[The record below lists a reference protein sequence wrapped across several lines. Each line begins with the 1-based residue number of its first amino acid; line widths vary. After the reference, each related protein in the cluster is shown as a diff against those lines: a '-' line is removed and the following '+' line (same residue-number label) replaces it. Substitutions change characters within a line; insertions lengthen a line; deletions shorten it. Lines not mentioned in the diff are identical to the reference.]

1 MKYRIRPEYLGQII
15 TARIGP
21 GQPFMTFDTSQPFTS
36 ESLEF
41 YWQFPLFQNYIEQYE
56 DTATRAYQGVEHPVW
71 IPEISD
77 TETLCTLCGTT
88 PCQCQEPVTK
98 PTKSRKNAKK

>member
-36 ESLEF
+36 EGLEF

-56 DTATRAYQGVEHPVW
+56 DTAPRAYQGVEHPVQT
-71 IPEISD
+71 EDSD
-77 TETLCTLCGTT
+77 SETLCALCGIA
-88 PCQCQEPVTK
+88 PCQCEEPA